1 MEGIEIKLIK
11 MNRGNRRQRKGNEVT
26 DNNFI
31 PETPLSTGERNS
43 RELGM
48 PKHEGAAVSE
58 ERLNIHWTGL
68 RTIIRLTCL

>member
-11 MNRGNRRQRKGNEVT
+11 MNRGNRRQRKGSEVT

-31 PETPLSTGERNS
+31 PGTPLSTGERNS